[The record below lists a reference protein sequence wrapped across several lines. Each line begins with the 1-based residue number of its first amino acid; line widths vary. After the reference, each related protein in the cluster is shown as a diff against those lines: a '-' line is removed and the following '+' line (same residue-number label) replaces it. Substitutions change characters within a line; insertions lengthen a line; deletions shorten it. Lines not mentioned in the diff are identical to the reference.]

1 MRVNANEVN
10 TQAAANKEK
19 GMELQIQSSEAERKR
34 QERIIAKLKSIEDEL
49 KEEEGEVQGFQEE
62 DGGGQGQQEQGDGGA
77 ITAAAD
83 TTDTVF

>member
-62 DGGGQGQQEQGDGGA
+62 DGGEQGQQDQGDEGA

-83 TTDTVF
+83 TADTVF